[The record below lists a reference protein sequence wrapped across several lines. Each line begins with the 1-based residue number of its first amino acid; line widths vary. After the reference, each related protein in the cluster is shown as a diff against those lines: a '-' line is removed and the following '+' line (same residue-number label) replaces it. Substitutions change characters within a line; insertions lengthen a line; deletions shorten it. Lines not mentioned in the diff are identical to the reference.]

1 MPTTPRPSRRPIVPQ
16 RIRGPDRQRG
26 FAFIPNRFL
35 QDGFLASL
43 SDRER
48 SLYLFLVLAG
58 DRNGVSFYHFDR
70 ICSILELPIETYID
84 TRDRLIQKNL
94 IAFDGTRFQV
104 LSLPAQPVTTPTA
117 PLETDEDFEDRDP
130 ATVRLCIQSSLRKP

>member
-1 MPTTPRPSRRPIVPQ
+1 MPTTPRSSRRPIVPH
-16 RIRGPDRQRG
+16 RIRGPDRQGG

-35 QDGFLASL
+35 QDGFFASL

-58 DRNGVSFYHFDR
+58 DRNGISFYHFDR
-70 ICSILELPIETYID
+70 ICSILQMPLETYIN
-84 TRDRLIQKNL
+84 TRDSLIHKDM

-117 PLETDEDFEDRDP
+117 PLETDEDFEDCDP
-130 ATVRLCIQSSLRKP
+130 ATIRLRIRSSLGEP